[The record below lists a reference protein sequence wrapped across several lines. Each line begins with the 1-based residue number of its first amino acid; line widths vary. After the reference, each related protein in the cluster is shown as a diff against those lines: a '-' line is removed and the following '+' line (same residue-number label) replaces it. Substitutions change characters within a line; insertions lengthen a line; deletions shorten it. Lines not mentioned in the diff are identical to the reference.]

1 MSATSPATF
10 GTIRPAPAALPLLR
24 RLLALDAAVTGVNAV
39 AYLALSGL
47 LGRLLGVDAGLLL
60 GAGAFLLPYGA
71 GVGLLASRP
80 APPAPW
86 VRVVVEGNLL
96 WALAGAAVLVLGVL
110 GVPGGLGVREPSA
123 AGWVWIPLQ
132 AAVVAAFAVAQHLAL
147 RAVLRSPR
155 P

>member
-10 GTIRPAPAALPLLR
+10 GTTRPAPVPAALPLLR

-47 LGRLLGVDAGLLL
+47 LGRLLGVDTGLLL
-60 GAGAFLLPYGA
+60 GAGAFLLPYSA
-71 GVGLLASRP
+71 GVGFLASRP
-80 APPAPW
+80 VPPAPW

-96 WALAGAAVLVLGVL
+96 WALAGAAALALGVL
-110 GVPGGLGVREPSA
+110 EPSA

>member
-86 VRVVVEGNLL
+86 VRVVVGGNLL

-110 GVPGGLGVREPSA
+110 GGLGVREPSA

-132 AAVVAAFAVAQHLAL
+132 AAVVAALAVAQHLAL